1 LIRLTLK
8 LSRSGAGLDFLGRAK
23 EINLAIPAFLTIF
36 SQKGNETIKFWY
48 SAAELLCG
56 AAVLAFLTWIFFWL
70 NLDIATTIPGYMLC
84 CCPCG
89 AE

>member
-1 LIRLTLK
+1 MIGLTLK

-36 SQKGNETIKFWY
+36 NQKSNGTIKFWC
-48 SAAELLCG
+48 SAAELLYG

-70 NLDIATTIPGYMLC
+70 NLDIATTIPGYLIS
-84 CCPCG
+84 
-89 AE
+89 